1 MRDAEALQPCGLQ
14 GNGLVRVLGG
24 GPSSSAER
32 LQADGARVTK
42 QHRKSATRSE
52 HTCFESHFP
61 AANKFAQKITD
72 PQRNLDTPEPV
83 ERFRGR
89 AGRLNTSTPSNLNLQ
104 RRPETAEPSE
114 TVWRVE
120 IESGSETS

>member
-1 MRDAEALQPCGLQ
+1 MRDAEAPQPCGLQ

-32 LQADGARVTK
+32 LQADGARVAML
-42 QHRKSATRSE
+42 HRKRLTRTDKPVE
-52 HTCFESHFP
+52 TIP
-61 AANKFAQKITD
+61 APRITA
-72 PQRNLDTPEPV
+72 PQRNLNVPEPV

-104 RRPETAEPSE
+104 RRPET
-114 TVWRVE
+114 
-120 IESGSETS
+120 SGTKRDGLAR

>member
-24 GPSSSAER
+24 GPSLSAER

-52 HTCFESHFP
+52 HTCFKSHFP
-61 AANKFAQKITD
+61 AANQFAPKNTA
-72 PQRNLDTPEPV
+72 PQRNLNAPKPV
-83 ERFRGR
+83 ERFRSR
-89 AGRLNTSTPSNLNLQ
+89 AGRLNTSAPSNLNQQ
-104 RRPETAEPSE
+104 RRPET
-114 TVWRVE
+114 
-120 IESGSETS
+120 SGTKRDGLAR